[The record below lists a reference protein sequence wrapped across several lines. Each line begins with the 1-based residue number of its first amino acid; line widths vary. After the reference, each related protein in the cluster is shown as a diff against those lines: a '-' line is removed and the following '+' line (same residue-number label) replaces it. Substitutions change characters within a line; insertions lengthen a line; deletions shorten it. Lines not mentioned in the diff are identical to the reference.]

1 MENSSAQSNN
11 SFNLITTPTSKT
23 SNVENSS
30 ISRKYSPSRATN
42 ELDSAITAGKSN
54 PVEKTTN
61 VLRPMLSL
69 ESAVR
74 FGLVGNLYENFYAYI
89 KSTYHYINK

>member
-1 MENSSAQSNN
+1 MENSS
-11 SFNLITTPTSKT
+11 
-23 SNVENSS
+23 V
-30 ISRKYSPSRATN
+30 SRKYSPSTTTN
-42 ELDSAITAGKSN
+42 ELDLAITAVKSN

-74 FGLVGNLYENFYAYI
+74 FGLVGNYMNTSVIILNQHI
-89 KSTYHYINK
+89 TILLNT

>member
-1 MENSSAQSNN
+1 M
-11 SFNLITTPTSKT
+11 T
-23 SNVENSS
+23 
-30 ISRKYSPSRATN
+30 TN
-42 ELDSAITAGKSN
+42 ELDLAITAVKSN

-74 FGLVGNLYENFYAYI
+74 FGLVGNLYENFCVDI
-89 KSTYHYINK
+89 KSTYHYNNK

>member
-11 SFNLITTPTSKT
+11 SFNSITTTTCKT

-30 ISRKYSPSRATN
+30 ISRKYSPSTTTN
-42 ELDSAITAGKSN
+42 ELDLAITAVKSN

-74 FGLVGNLYENFYAYI
+74 FGLVEIL
-89 KSTYHYINK
+89 